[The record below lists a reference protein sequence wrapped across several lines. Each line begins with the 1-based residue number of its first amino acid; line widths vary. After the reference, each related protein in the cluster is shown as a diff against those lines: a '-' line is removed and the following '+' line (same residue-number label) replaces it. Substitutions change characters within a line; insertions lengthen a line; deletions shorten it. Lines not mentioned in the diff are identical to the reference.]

1 MHTHGV
7 HFLTDYY
14 ALLRLERFTP
24 DAEAIERAYAKFK
37 RRHSPK
43 NRKGKRTKEQA
54 AHLLRHAAL
63 AHDTLTDDR
72 KKGTYD
78 ELLANWQGPISQD
91 GMPVISVTD
100 PLWQAPV
107 LKQDAAMSHDEQ
119 LAYAQQQTGDDPKLL
134 EHLWR
139 GRLLSGRAA
148 LLYFEAAT
156 RHLDYWLCHIEQ
168 RLYADGIMNVTF
180 VAGRL
185 TAQLASIMTRRQA
198 QATAAW
204 RELNDRVDKGAV
216 KVLPTSGAT
225 LASKQ
230 KEAEAA
236 LAATTEAVL
245 AFAVQ
250 HDRMLDQLAPPLYT
264 PRQEVFHPD
273 VVVVLSMGDQTMRC
287 AYHLSD
293 AEPQVSECLTE
304 EELEGVD
311 APKKAEQLIA
321 AGWNIIYA
329 YHPPGIDAM
338 AFVASTL
345 QAHREKMGRQH
356 QP

>member
-1 MHTHGV
+1 MHTHGI

-14 ALLRLERFTP
+14 ELLGLERFTP
-24 DAEAIERAYAKFK
+24 NAKAVQRAYAKFK
-37 RRHSPK
+37 RRHGPK
-43 NRKGKRTKEQA
+43 NRKGKRAKEQA
-54 AHLLRHAAL
+54 AHVLRHAAL

-72 KKGTYD
+72 KKREYD
-78 ELLANWQGPISQD
+78 ELLASWQGPISQD
-91 GMPVISVTD
+91 GMPVISITD

-119 LAYAQQQTGDDPKLL
+119 LVYAQQQSGDDPKLL
-134 EHLWR
+134 EHLWQ

-156 RHLDYWLCHIEQ
+156 RHLDYWLCRIEQ
-168 RLYADGIMNVTF
+168 QLYADGIMNVSF

-185 TAQLASIMTRRQA
+185 TAQVASIMTRRQA

-204 RELNDRVDKGAV
+204 RELNAMVDKGV
-216 KVLPTSGAT
+216 VRVLPTQGAT

-245 AFAVQ
+245 AFAIQ
-250 HDRMLDQLAPPLYT
+250 HDRMLDQLAPPLYA
-264 PRQEVFHPD
+264 PRQDVLYPD
-273 VVVVLSMGDQTMRC
+273 VVVVLSMGDLTVRS
-287 AYHLSD
+287 AYHLSGP
-293 AEPQVSECLTE
+293 EPQASERLTE
-304 EELEGVD
+304 EDLEGID

-329 YHPPGIDAM
+329 HHPSGTDAM
-338 AFVASTL
+338 AFVASIL
-345 QAHREKMGRQH
+345 QAHREEMRRQH